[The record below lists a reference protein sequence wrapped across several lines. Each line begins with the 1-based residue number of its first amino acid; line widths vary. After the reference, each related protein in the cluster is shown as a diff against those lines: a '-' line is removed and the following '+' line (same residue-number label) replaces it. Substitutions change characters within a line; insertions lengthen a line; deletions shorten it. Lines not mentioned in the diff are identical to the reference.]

1 MANSTDLNH
10 SSAAD
15 QHSSLSGNQALFS
28 YQKFKHLQSLRAYAT
43 TSKQTQMHEIQIC
56 ILSDRDAFGY
66 QELLERDVDYRS
78 CTVRCLKNESP
89 VVTIDK
95 TALVSIVRSNPR
107 VLDLMKAK
115 WTQFLVDRVSNKLF
129 VEQMLQEAND
139 ASTATAAN
147 TANKRTKEQQ
157 KEREL

>member
-1 MANSTDLNH
+1 
-10 SSAAD
+10 
-15 QHSSLSGNQALFS
+15 
-28 YQKFKHLQSLRAYAT
+28 
-43 TSKQTQMHEIQIC
+43 MHEIQIC

-139 ASTATAAN
+139 ASTAAAAN